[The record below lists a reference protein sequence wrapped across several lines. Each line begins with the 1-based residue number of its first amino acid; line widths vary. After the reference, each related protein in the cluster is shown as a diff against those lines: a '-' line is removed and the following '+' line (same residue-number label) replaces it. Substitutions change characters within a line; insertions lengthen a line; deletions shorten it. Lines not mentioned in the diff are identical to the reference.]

1 MKGSLGLIE
10 TRGWIPAVTAADT
23 GLKAANVVLVDC
35 TLTWPALITITF
47 RGDVASVR
55 AAVDS
60 GSMAAR
66 AVGEV
71 VSTHVIARP
80 QHDFEQTT
88 PAPFSGQE
96 EPQAT
101 EHQEQTLG
109 TPPVA
114 AQKKSVKLPRKAAA
128 TKAAPA
134 PGKKA
139 PAQKAA
145 KKTTT
150 PKKAAAKKAPAQQKR
165 QPAKP
170 LQKKTGTVEA
180 VAHDT
185 HATDKKVAQEA
196 TAAVQGTT
204 TSAAKT
210 GGKTQKTLPP
220 KKAAPRKR
228 TIASSRKRTARKR
241 PGSATK
247 AAPKSTEQKQDATGV
262 SPVKKDD
269 TEPKE

>member
-114 AQKKSVKLPRKAAA
+114 AQKSPLSSPER
-128 TKAAPA
+128 PL
-134 PGKKA
+134 
-139 PAQKAA
+139 
-145 KKTTT
+145 
-150 PKKAAAKKAPAQQKR
+150 QQRLLQLLEKRLQLKR
-165 QPAKP
+165 QP
-170 LQKKTGTVEA
+170 KK
-180 VAHDT
+180 
-185 HATDKKVAQEA
+185 QP
-196 TAAVQGTT
+196 
-204 TSAAKT
+204 
-210 GGKTQKTLPP
+210 PP
-220 KKAAPRKR
+220 KRRLRKR
-228 TIASSRKRTARKR
+228 HQPSKRDNLPNPYKKR
-241 PGSATK
+241 LALWRL
-247 AAPKSTEQKQDATGV
+247 
-262 SPVKKDD
+262 
-269 TEPKE
+269 